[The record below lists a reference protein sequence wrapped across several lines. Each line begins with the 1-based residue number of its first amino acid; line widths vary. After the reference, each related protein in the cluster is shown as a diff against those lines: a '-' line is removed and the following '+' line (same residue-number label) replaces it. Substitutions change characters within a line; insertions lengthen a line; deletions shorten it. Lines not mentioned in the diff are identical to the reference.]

1 MQQES
6 YSLTKIKLK
15 IRIGEML
22 VDAGV
27 ISEEQLDQVL
37 KDQKEMQKKG
47 EKILIGDLISSQF
60 KISKSEIENIFAKY
74 LLFSVSQLFYEILRN
89 DAVLSERFG
98 SPDNFIDRTDIY
110 IPKWE
115 IKKEKTKEVINA
127 ELAIVITPK
136 DDNPVM
142 TVNMPFEYIIEDQIA
157 NIDLPEAAE
166 FIKTKLLKEKGLVA
180 STDLGQI
187 GIILPTS
194 EDSDSTRILY
204 VDDEEYQ
211 RELMQ
216 KLLSKLGY
224 EVKSAGSAEE
234 ALTIL
239 EDEEFQVVITDLNMP
254 GMGGIELCEKIRRS
268 VSNPVVYAL
277 SGYIASF
284 GTDNIGTAGFDG
296 YLSKPV
302 SLNNLKNAVEV
313 AMEKSRKDVPD
324 LAAE

>member
-27 ISEEQLDQVL
+27 IKEDQLDQVL

-47 EKILIGDLISSQF
+47 EKVLIGDIISSQLN
-60 KISKSEIENIFAKY
+60 ISKREIENIFAKY
-74 LLFSVSQLFYEILRN
+74 LLFSVSQLFYEILRS
-89 DAVLSERFG
+89 DSFLSERLG

-136 DDNPVM
+136 DGSPVM

-166 FIKTKLLKEKGLVA
+166 FIKKELLKDKGLVA
-180 STDLGQI
+180 GTDLGQI

-194 EDSDSTRILY
+194 EGSTRILY
-204 VDDEEYQ
+204 VDDEEFQ

-216 KLLSKLGY
+216 KLLGRLGY

-234 ALTIL
+234 ALEIL
-239 EDEEFQVVITDLNMP
+239 KDEEFQLVITDLKMP
-254 GMGGIELCEKIRRS
+254 GMGGIKLCEKIRKS
-268 VSNPVVYAL
+268 MSNPVVYAL

-284 GTDNIGTAGFDG
+284 GTDNIETAGFDG

-313 AMEKSRKDVPD
+313 AFEKSKSNVQD
-324 LAAE
+324 LPAE